1 MHAYNISQIIQGSFN
16 QGNELFGETAG
27 TQCACNV
34 LYAIFWSYFRSL
46 SIWKVFDLD
55 KIFIEGDKNYK
66 SLNTRSYLNVDELT
80 RFIETNGMISNAIF
94 SHLKQGEA
102 TI

>member
-1 MHAYNISQIIQGSFN
+1 MHTYNISKIVLGSFN

-34 LYAIFWSYFRSL
+34 LYAIFWSYFRSV
-46 SIWKVFDLD
+46 SIWKKPDLD
-55 KIFIEGDKNYK
+55 KILIEGDKVYK
-66 SLNTRSYLNVDELT
+66 SLNTHSYLNVDELP

-94 SHLKQGEA
+94 K
-102 TI
+102 TK